1 MAFTYLLEIIKTL
14 PSKKQQE
21 MVVFLSSGLFNRSK
35 HTAEIAQLYQ
45 IILGTAPGFSE
56 DLLNKDQI
64 CLQIFGESTLVP
76 GRLEKV
82 IAGLN
87 KYLRSF
93 LLIQQ
98 YCSESNEDVQQ
109 IDWARWLRTNGF
121 AEPAQKVI
129 LKLKNKKDTEQ
140 AESLEHYY
148 SKLLI
153 AEEGHEWESTHNQ
166 AKGDLDIPKLLFSLD
181 QYYHNYRAELQN
193 RYRLQQKATQL
204 PDLGLAEASMKSSQ
218 GESILLQI
226 TQKIGELL
234 SKELPSAEEFK
245 DLMQLLHRNAGSL
258 SLSTLA
264 QFYGYLRSAFTL
276 LINAGH
282 TSLLPLFH
290 EVHKDNLERGYFF
303 VHGKISIHSYLNLV
317 RVAILSKEYEW
328 AKKFT
333 EDYKDLIIGGDEGRF
348 FYKLNIT
355 ECFFAE
361 GRFKDA
367 IDHLPEASSSTYYH
381 HMVRHLELKIYYE
394 LRSDLLLYKI
404 DAFRKYTERTMHK
417 TISSNLWA
425 MELNFLNILIQLNQ
439 SPLKNK
445 ARSARLIARIESKKA
460 LADRVWL
467 LEKARELG

>member
-1 MAFTYLLEIIKTL
+1 
-14 PSKKQQE
+14 

-35 HTAEIAQLYQ
+35 HIAEIAQLYQ
-45 IILGTAPGFSE
+45 IILDAAPGFSE
-56 DLLNKDQI
+56 DLLSKELV
-64 CLQIFGESTLVP
+64 CFQIFGEPNIVP

-82 IAGLN
+82 VAGLN

-129 LKLKNKKDTEQ
+129 LKLKSKKDTEK
-140 AESLEHYY
+140 AESLEQYY
-148 SKLLI
+148 TKLLI

-204 PDLGLAEASMKSSQ
+204 PDLALAEATLKSAQ
-218 GESILLQI
+218 EESILLQI
-226 TQKIGELL
+226 TQKIGHLL
-234 SKELPSAEEFK
+234 AMELPSAEEFK
-245 DLMQLLHRNAGSL
+245 ELMQLLYSKAGGL
-258 SLSTLA
+258 SLPTLA

-276 LINAGH
+276 FIDAGH
-282 TSLLPLFH
+282 LNLIPLFH

-303 VHGKISIHSYLNLV
+303 VHGKISMHSYLNLV
-317 RVAILSKEYEW
+317 RVAIKAQEYKW

-361 GRFKDA
+361 GRFEEA
-367 IDHLPEASSSTYYH
+367 IDHLPDVSSNTHFH

-394 LRSDLLLYKI
+394 LHSDLLLYKI

-460 LADRVWL
+460 LADRAWL